1 MPCTAK
7 KIEARRPQLA
17 KDGVP
22 DTDLV
27 LTVRELARLFKSR
40 GIDLKEID
48 DGEFDTPFMSQG
60 SGAGVIS
67 VRAAV
72 WQKRPQER
80 FTMSSREK
88 R

>member
-1 MPCTAK
+1 M
-7 KIEARRPQLA
+7 PQLA

-60 SGAGVIS
+60 SGAGVNF
-67 VRAAV
+67 R
-72 WQKRPQER
+72 
-80 FTMSSREK
+80 
-88 R
+88 